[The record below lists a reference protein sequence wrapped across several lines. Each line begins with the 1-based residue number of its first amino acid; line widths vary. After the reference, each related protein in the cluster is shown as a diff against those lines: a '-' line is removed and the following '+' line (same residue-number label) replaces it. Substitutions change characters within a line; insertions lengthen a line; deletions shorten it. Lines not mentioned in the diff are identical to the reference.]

1 MDGFLLNKLA
11 GVTHWLYF
19 CYTLTM
25 KKITALIIGL
35 LIIIIALLAY
45 VAFKPKPS
53 PTPTQVA
60 PITAVDSVT
69 GLRYPVG
76 FSVAPVDQNLLARFV
91 KGSEFIEIAEK
102 YPNDPTCEKF
112 YQEENFG
119 FCVKGFHGEA
129 SSDEVANLFINLNK

>member
-1 MDGFLLNKLA
+1 
-11 GVTHWLYF
+11 
-19 CYTLTM
+19 M
-25 KKITALIIGL
+25 KKTTALIIGL

-60 PITAVDSVT
+60 PVAAVDSVT
-69 GLRYPVG
+69 GLRYPVE
-76 FSVAPVDQNLLARFV
+76 FSVAPVDQNLLARFI

-112 YQEENFG
+112 YQQENFG

-129 SSDEVANLFINLNK
+129 SSDELANLFTGLNK